1 MNYTQNEKIEQVS
14 DRMAKTM
21 YKYYKFDDSD
31 AVAKRESAYVYLLDD
46 AGNWVEKPSLLR
58 KFIGEISEK
67 EAELIVQQRKAKL

>member
-1 MNYTQNEKIEQVS
+1 
-14 DRMAKTM
+14 MAKTM

-58 KFIGEISEK
+58 KFIGGDCDYEEISEK
-67 EAELIVQQRKAKL
+67 EAELIVQQRKAKM